1 MLACAVLRA
10 GLALAAAAH
19 PATAAS
25 ELAGRVVFSGL
36 PVPGAIVTAT
46 GGDRTVVT
54 SSDEA
59 GAFHFAALEDGPW
72 TVRVEMVG
80 FVTVTRDVVLPM
92 TGPPPV
98 WTLTMR
104 RFEEIVGRASAS
116 DLSTAADTP
125 PVGAGINDDL
135 NPAILNGSVI
145 NGAAT
150 PFAQPRA
157 FGNNRPGF
165 GPRYTGAVNAVL
177 GNSAWNARPYSFGGS
192 PTPVPSYGD
201 VRIGFT
207 LGGPLK
213 IPWLVKNGP
222 QTLIAYQHSAL
233 HDATTLSAVMPTL
246 AERSG
251 DLSGSSVA
259 ARDPMTGQ
267 PFAGSLIPPDRISP
281 QAAALLAYYP
291 LPNATAAG
299 ANYQTPVVTA
309 TTQDRV
315 QLGMSKAVTRRTTI
329 GTTLAFQRTVADAG
343 TLFGFTD
350 RSRKS
355 SLDSAVN
362 WNRRFSTRLTVRGHY
377 QFTRAATNVTP
388 LFAHRTDVSGD
399 AGIAGNSQDPAN
411 WGPPSLSF
419 PGIAGLRDADYQRSV
434 GRTHAAGG
442 EALIKRG
449 RHDLT
454 LGGDLRLSGVT
465 VSSDA
470 DPRGTLSF
478 TGAATGNAFAD
489 FLLGIPATSAIAYGN
504 AGTRL
509 RGAAYDAYFVDDF
522 RLSGLTFNLGVRWEY
537 EAPYTEASGRLA
549 SSLHPDRRGI
559 EPRIATSWRP
569 VPGSSLVVRAS
580 YGLYRN
586 LGVYQPLALLL
597 AQQPPLSRT
606 FSVQNTPSIPLTL
619 AEPFPSSLPST
630 STFVV
635 DPAFRVGAAHT
646 WQVSAQ
652 RDLPGSL
659 TAIAAYLG
667 AKGRH
672 LMQASLPNTYPAGAE
687 NPCASCPSGFVLVT
701 SNGGS
706 LRNAGQFTVRR
717 RLHSGL
723 TASLQ
728 YTIAKSTDDAAT
740 FSNAAVT
747 PRSLSIAQ
755 DWLDLSGEHG
765 PSSFDQ
771 RHLVSAQVQYTSGVG
786 VAGGTLA
793 DSVWGTLLKD
803 WTFTS
808 QLNAGSGLPFTPIS
822 FVAVTGTGFV
832 GVRPHLTGVSPEP
845 AASGSYANPSAYTA
859 PLQGVWGDARR
870 NSIRGP
876 AQVSLD
882 ASVARVFRVH
892 GRVNLEWRVA
902 AANVLNRVIFAAI
915 ETVIASPQF
924 ARPTIAN
931 PMRRIQ
937 TTLRLRF

>member
-1 MLACAVLRA
+1 M
-10 GLALAAAAH
+10 LAAAVFASSLALVFGVQSA
-19 PATAAS
+19 PAPDA
-25 ELAGRVVFSGL
+25 LWGRVVFSGL
-36 PVPGAIVTAT
+36 PVPGAVVTAT
-46 GGDRTVVT
+46 GEGRVLTTVSNDDGAFRFPTVT
-54 SSDEA
+54 S
-59 GAFHFAALEDGPW
+59 GTW
-72 TVRVEMVG
+72 TVRIEMVG
-80 FVTVTRDVVLPM
+80 FVTLAHDVVLPM

-104 RFEEIVGRASAS
+104 RFEEIVGRGSQS
-116 DLSTAADTP
+116 DAAAVETP

-135 NPAILNGSVI
+135 NPVILNGSVV

-177 GNSAWNARPYSFGGS
+177 GNSAWNARPFSFGGS
-192 PTPVPSYGD
+192 AAPAPSYAD
-201 VRIGFT
+201 ARIGFT
-207 LGGPLK
+207 LAGPLK
-213 IPWLVKNGP
+213 IPWLVKSGP
-222 QTLIAYQHSAL
+222 QTLIVYQHSAL
-233 HDATTLSAVMPTL
+233 HDATTLSSVMPTL

-251 DLSGSSVA
+251 DLSESTAV
-259 ARDPMTGQ
+259 ARDPATGQ
-267 PFAGSLIPPDRISP
+267 PFAGNVIPPDRISP

-291 LPNATAAG
+291 LPNATGPG
-299 ANYQTPVVTA
+299 ANYETPVVTA
-309 TTQDRV
+309 TRQDRV
-315 QLGMSKAVTRRTTI
+315 QVGMNRAVTRRTTI
-329 GTTLAFQRTVADAG
+329 GSTFAFQRTATDAG

-350 RSRKS
+350 RSRTS
-355 SLDSAVN
+355 SLDAAVN
-362 WNRRFSTRLTVRGHY
+362 WSRRFSTRLSVRGHY
-377 QFTRAATNVTP
+377 QFTRASSNVRP
-388 LFAHRTDVSGD
+388 FFANRTDVSGD
-399 AGIAGNSQDPAN
+399 AGIASGTQDPAN

-419 PGIAGLRDADYQRSV
+419 PGIAGLRDVDYQRSL
-434 GRTHAAGG
+434 GRTQAAGG
-442 EALIKRG
+442 EALLKRG

-454 LGGDLRLSGVT
+454 LGGDLRLNGVT

-478 TGAATGNAFAD
+478 TGAATGSAFAD
-489 FLLGIPATSAIAYGN
+489 FLLGVPATSAIAYGN

-509 RGAAYDAYFVDDF
+509 RGAAYDAYLVDDF

-537 EAPYTEASGRLA
+537 EAPFTEASGRLT
-549 SSLHPDRRGI
+549 SPLHPDRRGI

-569 VPGSSLVVRAS
+569 MAGSSLVIRAS

-597 AQQPPLSRT
+597 AQQPPLTRT
-606 FSVQNTPSIPLTL
+606 FSVQNTPSAPLTL
-619 AEPFPSSLPST
+619 ANPFPSSLPSA
-630 STFVV
+630 STFVIEP
-635 DPAFRVGAAHT
+635 DFRVGAAHT

-652 RDLPGSL
+652 RDLPASL
-659 TAIAAYLG
+659 TVIGAYLG
-667 AKGRH
+667 AKGTH
-672 LMQASLPNTYPAGAE
+672 LMQASLPNTYPVGAE
-687 NPCASCPSGFVLVT
+687 NPCPSCSSGYVSVT

-706 LRNAGQFTVRR
+706 SRNAAQVTLRR

-740 FSNAAVT
+740 FSNTVVT

-755 DWLDLSGEHG
+755 DWLNLSAERG

-771 RHLVSAQVQYTSGVG
+771 RHLLSAQFQYTSGVG
-786 VAGGTLA
+786 VTGGTLV
-793 DSVWGTLLKD
+793 DSAWGRLLKD

-822 FVAVTGTGFV
+822 FVAVAGTGFV
-832 GVRPHLTGVSPEP
+832 GMRPHLTGVSPEP
-845 AASGSYANPSAYTA
+845 TRAGAYANPAAYAA
-859 PLQGVWGDARR
+859 PLPGVWGNAGR

-882 ASVARVFRVH
+882 ASIARVFRLR
-892 GRVNLEWRVA
+892 GRLNLEWRMA
-902 AANVLNRVIFAAI
+902 ATNVINHVTFAAI
-915 ETVIASPQF
+915 ETVIGSPQF
-924 ARPTIAN
+924 GLPTIAN
-931 PMRRIQ
+931 PMRRVQ